1 MGNRLRAVAL
11 SALLFGSVMSGDELK
26 VLVSL
31 LSMEYVET
39 SRNGSF
45 LDSEKSD
52 YDAIAGVELGYK
64 MEFGSGH
71 GGADVSALEMSLEYL
86 SGDSDYDGY
95 LQSTTTGAL
104 ISTYKTT
111 TKNTIIEPR
120 VRWVETKRG
129 EAYDVGVFVSLG
141 YRDWV
146 RDMSGDRYGSKETY
160 RWGYGDVGLRVMVHD
175 GDWHIGFEGAYRKAF
190 WATMRAEFMGG
201 LDFDLG
207 EVWGYEMRV
216 PLVWD
221 VSKSMSVEL
230 SYEFDYWEIGASN
243 VVSGYYEPDSTTNNG
258 IIKAGLVYRW

>member
-64 MEFGSGH
+64 VEFGFGH
-71 GGADVSALEMSLEYL
+71 GGADVSALEMSVEYL
-86 SGDSDYDGY
+86 NGDSDYDGF
-95 LQSTTTGAL
+95 LQSTTTGEIL
-104 ISTYKTT
+104 SPYKTT

-120 VRWVETKRG
+120 LRWVETKKN
-129 EAYDVGVFVSLG
+129 ESYDIGVFVSLG
-141 YRDWV
+141 YRNWV
-146 RDMSGDRYGSKETY
+146 RDMSGDVYGIKETY
-160 RWGYGDVGLRVMVHD
+160 SWGYGDVGMRVMIHD
-175 GDWHIGFEGAYRKAF
+175 GDWHLGVEGAYKRAF
-190 WATMRAEFMGG
+190 LATMRAEFNGG
-201 LDFDLG
+201 MDFDLG
-207 EVWGYEMRV
+207 NTWGYDVRV

-221 VSKSMSVEL
+221 VSESVSIEL
-230 SYEFDYWEIGASN
+230 SYELDHWEISASN
-243 VVSGYYEPDSTTNNG
+243 VVSGYLEPDSTTKNEM
-258 IIKAGLVYRW
+258 IRAGLVYRW